1 MMETVI
7 MVIWDSR
14 ERSGEFW
21 HVARVDL
28 VDDWVTSRLT
38 GSRFHSISVSSSIIF
53 VFEAF

>member
-7 MVIWDSR
+7 MVMWDSR